1 MKTEELMI
9 RDKQSGH
16 RMSGWGRR
24 RVIRGGSWGQ
34 GQLGGSAVVPSPP
47 FPLPFNLKC
56 GDTSTGSSSIGVK
69 FEDKT
74 TLIGHC

>member
-16 RMSGWGRR
+16 RMSGWGREE
-24 RVIRGGSWGQ
+24 VIRGGSWGQ
-34 GQLGGSAVVPSPP
+34 GQLGAVLFHS
-47 FPLPFNLKC
+47 LKC
-56 GDTSTGSSSIGVK
+56 GDTLTETSSIGVK

-74 TLIGHC
+74 TLIGQR

>member
-34 GQLGGSAVVPSPP
+34 GQLGGSAVVPSP
-47 FPLPFNLKC
+47 LPFQPEMWRHFN
-56 GDTSTGSSSIGVK
+56 GK
-69 FEDKT
+69 FFHWGE
-74 TLIGHC
+74 I

>member
-34 GQLGGSAVVPSPP
+34 GQLGGSAVVPSPLPSP
-47 FPLPFNLKC
+47 FQPEMWRHFN
-56 GDTSTGSSSIGVK
+56 GK
-69 FEDKT
+69 FFHWGE
-74 TLIGHC
+74 I